1 MQIPHSR
8 PLQATKRNKM
18 NHFLLTGSV
27 FAYLCEKRNI
37 TMARDITHAER
48 AAIYYHLSGKCS
60 DWTQLYIIAK
70 GNGALDRLSTDE
82 SRAATVSRWKK
93 SESIQNAIKETAY
106 ILQREREEADKRA
119 VEAYKMNQ
127 ENPDGET
134 PLTEVNFLDRDE
146 FLAYLNKQAN
156 RIQDEKTRNETLKM
170 ISDNL
175 RFKDMEKENEEHEE
189 QVRAYLPLQCH
200 DCVLY
205 QRCKG
210 CPLEKCL
217 NAE

>member
-1 MQIPHSR
+1 
-8 PLQATKRNKM
+8 
-18 NHFLLTGSV
+18 
-27 FAYLCEKRNI
+27 
-37 TMARDITHAER
+37 MAKELTHAER

-60 DWTQLYIIAK
+60 DWAQLYRIAK
-70 GNGALDRLSTDE
+70 GDDALERLSSDE

-106 ILQREREEADKRA
+106 LLQREREELDAKA
-119 VEAYKMNQ
+119 VENYKEGKERAEQ
-127 ENPDGET
+127 GET
-134 PLTEVNFLDRDE
+134 LSETTNFLDRDE

-175 RFKDMEKENEEHEE
+175 RFKDMEKENGESEEMRRFYTPMICEE
-189 QVRAYLPLQCH
+189 CPLY
-200 DCVLY
+200 V
-205 QRCKG
+205 RCKK
-210 CPLEKCL
+210 CPLEKCP